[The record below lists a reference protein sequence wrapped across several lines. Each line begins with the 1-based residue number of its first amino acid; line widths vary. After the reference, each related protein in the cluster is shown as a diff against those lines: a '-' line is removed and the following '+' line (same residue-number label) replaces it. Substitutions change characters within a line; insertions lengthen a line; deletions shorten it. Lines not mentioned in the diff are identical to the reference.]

1 MKIVNLTR
9 KNILAGKA
17 EVAKSPF
24 SKTKG
29 LMFRAALAEDEGLLM
44 EFSGETKPAIWM
56 PFMRFALDLVF
67 IGEDKRIVDARE
79 NVKPLSKNPK
89 TWKLYTPQKCCR
101 WVLEIKAGRISTTK
115 TRVGDLLDF

>member
-9 KNILAGKA
+9 KTVLAEKA
-17 EVAKSPF
+17 EVAASPW

-29 LMFRAALAEDEGLLM
+29 LMFRAALAEDGGLLM
-44 EFSGETKPAIWM
+44 DFKDETKPGIWM

-67 IGEDKRIVDARE
+67 IDEDKRVVDVRE

-89 TWKLYTPQKCCR
+89 TWRIYMPKKCCR
-101 WVLEIKAGRISTTK
+101 WVLEIKAGKISATKMRI
-115 TRVGDLLDF
+115 GDLLDF